1 MPTNGFVRAK
11 QLYEYIAS
19 RPDGVPAREMREK
32 RHIQVSILLTLL
44 NENGFMVYTD
54 YDKNNKLRI
63 HAWKEVD
70 RTVRPQKSFPNYW
83 STNFL
88 NIPANA
94 KD

>member
-1 MPTNGFVRAK
+1 MPKTNTERAR
-11 QLYEYIAS
+11 QFYEYIAS

-32 RHIQVSILLTLL
+32 CHIHVSILLTLL
-44 NENGFMVYTD
+44 NENGFMVYTATD
-54 YDKNNKLRI
+54 ESGKLRI